1 MSDQKRL
8 WLVFGYTLALAAA
21 VLFLCSRSS
30 PGYVINDWCDANIYL
45 SIGKGMTRGL
55 VVYRDLYDHKGPLLF
70 MLHAVAALISFRDFF
85 GVYLLEVVQAA
96 FFLFYSW
103 RILRLYGLR
112 RSVWVLVPLLALAVY
127 ASYSFAEGDSA
138 EEMCLPLMTAQLFL
152 TLRYFYNRQEGRP
165 MSRGGLI
172 ACGVLAGC
180 VFWIK
185 FTIIGLPAGLLLAI
199 LLPFAR
205 KGGWKTLW
213 QSLGWMVAGA
223 FVSTVPWLVYFG
235 LNGAIYDW
243 LKVYLGH
250 NLFLY
255 GTAQSLTLQE
265 RLATMVYLIWDWIKH
280 NAQYALLVFA
290 GPAWL
295 SVSRKGGKGAARA
308 AWLMLGCGVVT
319 IFIGAKGYLY
329 YGLALAAVA
338 PIGLAAAGTLLE
350 PVLSRFRARWAMPVT
365 GAAFAAG
372 CVALCLAV
380 SPNVH
385 PESGLGFGAKRE
397 DSMQFRIV
405 DQMEINDQTTLLNF
419 GFMDAGF
426 YTAAGIAPSVKYFH
440 QNNVP
445 LREMKTEQ
453 RRYVE
458 EGLCEYV
465 VTRNP
470 NDTLFARYD
479 QITHVE
485 SPQFWYERVYLYRLK
500 PEYR

>member
-1 MSDQKRL
+1 MSSQKRL
-8 WLVFGYTLALAAA
+8 WLVFGYALALAAA

-30 PGYVINDWCDANIYL
+30 PGYVLNDWCDANIYL

-112 RSVWVLVPLLALAVY
+112 RSVWVLLPVLALAVY

-152 TLRYFYNRQEGRP
+152 TLRYFHNRQEGQP

-180 VFWIK
+180 VFWVK
-185 FTIIGLPAGLLLAI
+185 FTIIGLPAGLLLSL

-205 KGGWKTLW
+205 KGGWKILW
-213 QSLGWMVAGA
+213 QSLGWMVVGA

-265 RLATMVYLIWDWIKH
+265 RLAAMAYLIWDWTKH
-280 NAQYALLVFA
+280 NPQYVLLVFA
-290 GPAWL
+290 GPVWL
-295 SVSRKGGKGAARA
+295 SVSRKGGKGAALA
-308 AWLMLGCGVVT
+308 AWLMLGCGVAT

-329 YGLALAAVA
+329 YGLALAAAA

-350 PVLSRFRARWAMPVT
+350 PALDRFHARWAMPVT
-365 GAAFAAG
+365 GTAFAIG

-380 SPNVH
+380 SPNIR
-385 PESGLGFGAKRE
+385 PESGLGLGAKRE

-426 YTAAGIAPSVKYFH
+426 YTAAGITPTVKYFQ

-445 LREMKTEQ
+445 LQEMKTEQ

-465 VTRNP
+465 VACNP
-470 NDTLFARYD
+470 NDTLFSRYD
-479 QITHVE
+479 LITHVE
-485 SPQFWYERVYLYRLK
+485 SPQFWYRRVYLYRLK